1 MRFEI
6 VLIFE
11 AVLRFET
18 VLKFETV
25 LRLKIYFYV
34 IKLINNE
41 FGSVACLLNIFW
53 IKNVCRFTYIVRV

>member
-1 MRFEI
+1 MRFET
-6 VLIFE
+6 VTRFE
-11 AVLRFET
+11 TELRFET

-41 FGSVACLLNIFW
+41 FGSVACLLIIF
-53 IKNVCRFTYIVRV
+53 